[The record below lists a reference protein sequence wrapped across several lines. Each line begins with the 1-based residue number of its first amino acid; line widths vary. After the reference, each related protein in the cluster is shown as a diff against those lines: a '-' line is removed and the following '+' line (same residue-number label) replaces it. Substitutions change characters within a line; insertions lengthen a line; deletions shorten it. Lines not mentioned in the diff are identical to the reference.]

1 MIVPFRGEYLELQES
16 QHHLVNALVY
26 PVPDPSVPFL
36 GVHFTPTMG
45 SVVTG
50 QPPQVYMYV
59 YVYVYVYVHVHVYVY
74 VYVYVYV

>member
-50 QPPQVYMYV
+50 QPPQVLIV
-59 YVYVYVYVHVHVYVY
+59 LRIFAEVCFCGQVKVLLFLFT
-74 VYVYVYV
+74 